1 MLKFALAS
9 LGLAA
14 LLSACTPS
22 LTAATS
28 GRIVNA
34 ATGEQGTVSFLPGAL
49 RPQPPGQSGDN
60 VTVVIGGQSYVGRA
74 AVLEGGPAASAA
86 APLAL
91 SVGFGAS
98 VGSAGSG
105 FGVAARVGTPPA
117 SSATLRS
124 GNLIAR
130 TAGATPRTL
139 TCTLQVD
146 TAERGFGECTGSD
159 GVRYVMQF

>member
-1 MLKFALAS
+1 MLKLGLAS

-14 LLSACTPS
+14 LLSACTPT
-22 LTAATS
+22 LTNATS

-49 RPQPPGQSGDN
+49 RPQPPGQSGNN

-74 AVLEGGPAASAA
+74 AVLEGGPAAAA
-86 APLAL
+86 SPLSL
-91 SVGFGAS
+91 SLGFGAS
-98 VGSAGSG
+98 VGSAGPG
-105 FGVAARVGTPPA
+105 WGLAARVGTPPA
-117 SSATLRS
+117 PSATLRS

-130 TAGATPRTL
+130 TAGAAPRTL

-146 TAERGFGECTGSD
+146 TAERGFGECSGSD